1 MNFSLWIYPKCI
13 GRIILRDETVIFK
26 GIICDGELVFE
37 KREYGKIEE
46 KKSVFPVIYERK

>member
-46 KKSVFPVIYERK
+46 KKSVFR